1 VTAVGN
7 GVATISAAAAA
18 TSGAATVTVDQVGV
32 ELAFVVQPAEE
43 YVGVTIDPGVKV
55 EIRDANGHSV
65 EDADE
70 VVTLAIGNN
79 PGGGTLSG
87 TTTVVPVDGVAT
99 FDNLTI
105 DEAGTGYTLTAT
117 SGTVPAA
124 TSASFDVQAVAF
136 AIMSTGAA
144 HACTLTTV
152 GDAFCWGDNSVGQL
166 GDGSV
171 VSSTGPVW
179 VAGGLRFA
187 ELTGGGGDHTCGLI
201 DAGEAYCWG
210 ENAMGQLGDGTKTS
224 SNVPVRSAGNLTF
237 TSIDAGAFHTCGV
250 TTAGEAHCWGSNAA
264 DNLDGYALGGP
275 TAEMCDNPDA
285 PYRGDTWPCSP
296 TPIAV
301 SGGLSFRSITA
312 GVWATCGIAVS
323 GETYCWGWNQFNEL
337 GNGTDVD
344 ATAPTLV
351 AGGLSFD
358 DVDFGAVHAC
368 GLIGQDAYCWGGAVP
383 AYYGYLG
390 TGTFDPSSTPAAVVG
405 GLHFSTLAPSGGN
418 NIYSFTCGLTLE
430 GAAYCWGASRAGA
443 LGTSASLPNCGNALC
458 STVPVPVA
466 GGITFVSISAGEE
479 FACGVGDSGEGYCWG
494 SNEFGQL
501 GDGTTDDA
509 ATPVLVVLP

>member
-1 VTAVGN
+1 
-7 GVATISAAAAA
+7 
-18 TSGAATVTVDQVGV
+18 
-32 ELAFVVQPAEE
+32 
-43 YVGVTIDPGVKV
+43 
-55 EIRDANGHSV
+55 
-65 EDADE
+65 
-70 VVTLAIGNN
+70 
-79 PGGGTLSG
+79 
-87 TTTVVPVDGVAT
+87 
-99 FDNLTI
+99 
-105 DEAGTGYTLTAT
+105 
-117 SGTVPAA
+117 
-124 TSASFDVQAVAF
+124 
-136 AIMSTGAA
+136 
-144 HACTLTTV
+144 
-152 GDAFCWGDNSVGQL
+152 
-166 GDGSV
+166 
-171 VSSTGPVW
+171 
-179 VAGGLRFA
+179 
-187 ELTGGGGDHTCGLI
+187 LI

-210 ENAMGQLGDGTKTS
+210 ENTMGQLGDGTKTS

-443 LGTSASLPNCGNALC
+443 LGT
-458 STVPVPVA
+458 
-466 GGITFVSISAGEE
+466 
-479 FACGVGDSGEGYCWG
+479 
-494 SNEFGQL
+494 
-501 GDGTTDDA
+501 GTTDDA